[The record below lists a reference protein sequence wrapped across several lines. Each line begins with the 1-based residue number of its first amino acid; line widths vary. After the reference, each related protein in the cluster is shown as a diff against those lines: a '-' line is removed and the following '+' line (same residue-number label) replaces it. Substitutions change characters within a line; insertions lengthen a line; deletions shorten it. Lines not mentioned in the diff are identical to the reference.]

1 MLYEDAVGLEGFNKV
16 PSTAYL
22 PWHMSHVP
30 RVGQEIYI
38 GSNENGTRGYWVGK
52 TEEDPKS
59 MDRKKAHLCV
69 TAKGLKWNF
78 YQLQVSNN
86 LMSLSHAGIKH
97 KVVCHSDSVL
107 LVSAQQSRQIHS
119 PPRHTVTPTGSELGP
134 FPTAHQP
141 PLWPQHQ
148 HPPLSVNVWVGV
160 RMWACKTC
168 PHIRNTQVFPKLEES
183 VLLDRNQDDHHL
195 IILLYLNISCN
206 RAVCWYQ
213 KKKKKLIR
221 KNTQD

>member
-1 MLYEDAVGLEGFNKV
+1 M
-16 PSTAYL
+16 
-22 PWHMSHVP
+22 
-30 RVGQEIYI
+30 GQEDTEWGKLRKIPNPWT
-38 GSNENGTRGYWVGK
+38 GRRLTCVSQPKAWNETSISFKFLTTWCH
-52 TEEDPKS
+52 S
-59 MDRKKAHLCV
+59 AMLA
-69 TAKGLKWNF
+69 
-78 YQLQVSNN
+78 
-86 LMSLSHAGIKH
+86 LSTKLS
-97 KVVCHSDSVL
+97 VSDSVL

-213 KKKKKLIR
+213 KKKKLIR